1 MIIKEA
7 IEVLKIEAEGILGL
21 TDRIDDNFSKMVE
34 LIFNSSG
41 RVIVGGIG
49 KSGIVGRKIV
59 ATLNSTGTRSI
70 FLHPVEAMHG
80 DLGMVCQDDIFLALS
95 YSGETDELNILL
107 PSIRNIGCK
116 VIAFTGNIHSTLAK
130 NSDIIIDVGVEKEA
144 CPFGLAPTAST
155 TAMLAMGD
163 ALAVVLINKK
173 HFKPSD
179 FKKIHPGGI
188 LGQRLSSKVKDIMLT
203 GKAVPKVPAGTSMEV
218 AIDEINRLEL
228 GTTLVITED
237 KILTGIITDGDI
249 RRIIAKKKNIL
260 ELTVEDVMTKNPRTV
275 GPDSPAYDALNM
287 MEHYQITV
295 LPITNSIGKVKGI
308 LHLHDILGKGNFKFN
323 GK

>member
-21 TDRIDDNFSKMVE
+21 INRIDDNFPRMVE

-116 VIAFTGNIHSTLAK
+116 VIAFT
-130 NSDIIIDVGVEKEA
+130 
-144 CPFGLAPTAST
+144 
-155 TAMLAMGD
+155 
-163 ALAVVLINKK
+163 
-173 HFKPSD
+173 
-179 FKKIHPGGI
+179 
-188 LGQRLSSKVKDIMLT
+188 
-203 GKAVPKVPAGTSMEV
+203 
-218 AIDEINRLEL
+218 
-228 GTTLVITED
+228 
-237 KILTGIITDGDI
+237 
-249 RRIIAKKKNIL
+249 
-260 ELTVEDVMTKNPRTV
+260 
-275 GPDSPAYDALNM
+275 
-287 MEHYQITV
+287 
-295 LPITNSIGKVKGI
+295 
-308 LHLHDILGKGNFKFN
+308 
-323 GK
+323 